1 MFDDRL
7 RRAKDRWGEPFLR
20 RMAGVPPLTLTLAAF
35 GLGLVAVTL
44 AALGQNFW
52 ALGFWSLN
60 RLLDAFDGLLARMN
74 NEQSDL
80 GGYLDIVLDFAI
92 YAALPIALVIGAPTP
107 LRYLTLAVM
116 LGAFYVNGA
125 SWMYLAAILEK
136 RGAEQVHDEA
146 QTFFASAPPN
156 MTTVVM
162 PAGLVGAVE
171 TYLAYCGFL
180 IWPNAM
186 EWIFAGFAAMVV
198 FTTGQRVRW
207 AIKVLR

>member
-7 RRAKDRWGEPFLR
+7 RRAKDRWGEPVMR
-20 RMAGVPPLTLTLAAF
+20 RMAGVSPLALTLVAF
-35 GLGLVAVTL
+35 ALGLLAVAL
-44 AALGQNFW
+44 AALGQHLW

-74 NEQSDL
+74 NQQSDL

-92 YAALPIALVIGAPTP
+92 YAALPIALVISAPT
-107 LRYLTLAVM
+107 LWRYLTLALM

-136 RGAEQVHDEA
+136 RGAQQRHDVA
-146 QTFFASAPPN
+146 APPN
-156 MTTVVM
+156 LTTVVM

-171 TYLAYCGFL
+171 TFLAYCAFL
-180 IWPNAM
+180 IWPSAM
-186 EWIFAGFAAMVV
+186 EWIFAGFAALVV
-198 FTTGQRVRW
+198 VTTVQRVAW